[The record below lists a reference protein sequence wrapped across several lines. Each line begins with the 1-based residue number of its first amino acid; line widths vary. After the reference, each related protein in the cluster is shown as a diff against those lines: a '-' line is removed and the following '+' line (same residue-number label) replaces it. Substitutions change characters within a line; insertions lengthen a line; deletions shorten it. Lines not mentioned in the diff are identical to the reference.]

1 MKVLVTIISRTP
13 QIAAD
18 SLAVGVTWYKLWRNR
33 SRSLLGKP
41 SLADVFL
48 RDGMYFYYMDGVLP
62 QRVARLVVGCELSLF
77 SSHVHCNVT
86 V

>member
-1 MKVLVTIISRTP
+1 MKALVTVISRAP

-33 SRSLLGKP
+33 CRGLLGKP

-48 RDGMYFYYMDGVLP
+48 RDGVYARRYESLTCSLTRLYRHNILP
-62 QRVARLVVGCELSLF
+62 F
-77 SSHVHCNVT
+77 
-86 V
+86 